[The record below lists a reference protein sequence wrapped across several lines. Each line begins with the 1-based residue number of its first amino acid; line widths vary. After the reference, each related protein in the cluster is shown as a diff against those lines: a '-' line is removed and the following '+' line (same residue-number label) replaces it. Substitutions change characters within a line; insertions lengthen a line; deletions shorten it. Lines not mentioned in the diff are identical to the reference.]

1 MIYIVQKQDS
11 WGDWVEVF
19 RGRGIDKTSAQ
30 RFESSL
36 KSKRTKTR
44 MVEVR
49 D

>member
-11 WGDWVEVF
+11 WGDWVEIF
-19 RGRGIDKTSAQ
+19 RGIDKTSAQ
-30 RFESSL
+30 RFENSL